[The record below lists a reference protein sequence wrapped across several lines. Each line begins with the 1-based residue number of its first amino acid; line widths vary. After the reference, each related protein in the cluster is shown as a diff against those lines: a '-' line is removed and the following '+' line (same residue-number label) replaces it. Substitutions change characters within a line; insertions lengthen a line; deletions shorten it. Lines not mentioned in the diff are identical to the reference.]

1 MDNLSFLLFFI
12 YTMIILITL
21 VYISPIVSA
30 VLMIIVPAAL
40 VYLLP
45 GLAAQFYSMQQF
57 TFMGV
62 PVYNIHILLLLWSA
76 LLGIVVYSELLS
88 WYLLVDKTPPSEKR
102 EKAAGALIQNEPP
115 KTAKNRIEDF
125 LLRLGKIMSGGK

>member
-1 MDNLSFLLFFI
+1 MDNISFLLYFI
-12 YTMIILITL
+12 YTMIVLITL

-30 VLMIIVPAAL
+30 VLMIAVPVAL
-40 VYLLP
+40 IYALP
-45 GLAAQFYSMQQF
+45 GPSVQFFSLQQF

-62 PVYNIHILLLLWSA
+62 PIHNIHILLMLWSA
-76 LLGIVVYSELLS
+76 LIGVVVYSELLS
-88 WYLLVDKTPPSEKR
+88 WYLLVDKTPPSGKR
-102 EKAAGALIQNEPP
+102 EKAAAALIQTEPP